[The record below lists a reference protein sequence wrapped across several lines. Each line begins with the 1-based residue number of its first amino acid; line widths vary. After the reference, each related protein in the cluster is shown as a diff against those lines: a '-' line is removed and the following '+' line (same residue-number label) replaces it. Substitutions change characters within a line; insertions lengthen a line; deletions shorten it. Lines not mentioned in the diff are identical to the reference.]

1 MQVQDLTQKLH
12 NKDGELQVK
21 AADLQIKKQEA
32 DTHRMEVLKPDPQPH
47 FDPIDAYRAQ
57 TERHEATKPQP
68 PKDNAR

>member
-1 MQVQDLTQKLH
+1 M
-12 NKDGELQVK
+12 
-21 AADLQIKKQEA
+21 
-32 DTHRMEVLKPDPQPH
+32 KPDPQPH